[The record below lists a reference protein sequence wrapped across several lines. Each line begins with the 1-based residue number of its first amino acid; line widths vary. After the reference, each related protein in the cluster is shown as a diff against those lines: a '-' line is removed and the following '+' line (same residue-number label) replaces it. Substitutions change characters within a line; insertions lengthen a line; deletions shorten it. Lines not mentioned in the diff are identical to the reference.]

1 MASSWLQTSLAVYFP
16 LNKPHLLSESHLAR
30 HHLISPRSR
39 ICQMESS
46 SQATL
51 ICLIFKQQWTSH
63 ETKIAVGS
71 QVWLTE
77 QRGDQEHMDSSTWG
91 SCSKWLPQVAPSQ
104 LLATSGCHSMQGHA
118 AFPHQLGSATH
129 HFLLLNP
136 LWLCILAIS
145 TDILTLLAVGETKWT
160 QRTDR
165 PAQNGQVKEWNVS
178 FFLPWFIYLQNTSFF
193 ISKNSFQIWL

>member
-1 MASSWLQTSLAVYFP
+1 MDSSWLETSLAVYFS

-46 SQATL
+46 SQAML

-63 ETKIAVGS
+63 ETKIAVSS

-77 QRGDQEHMDSSTWG
+77 HGGDQERMDTSTWG

-104 LLATSGCHSMQGHA
+104 LLSTSGCHSMQGHA
-118 AFPHQLGSATH
+118 DFPHQLGSATH
-129 HFLLLNP
+129 Y
-136 LWLCILAIS
+136 
-145 TDILTLLAVGETKWT
+145 
-160 QRTDR
+160 
-165 PAQNGQVKEWNVS
+165 
-178 FFLPWFIYLQNTSFF
+178 LPWLDPLGCASLPFPQTYSY
-193 ISKNSFQIWL
+193 SWLLGR